1 MALALDQYYVDG
13 DVLDVLEECD
23 QLAIGLGKLR
33 RLKHIGEE
41 DWRTAAHHLE
51 AIRLL
56 IEAGLTY

>member
-1 MALALDQYYVDG
+1 MAIALDQFYVDG

-23 QLAIGLGKLR
+23 QLSIGLGMLR

-41 DWRTAAHHLE
+41 DWRTAAHRLE
-51 AIRLL
+51 EVRLL

>member
-1 MALALDQYYVDG
+1 MAIATDQFYVDG

-33 RLKHIGEE
+33 RLKRIGEE
-41 DWRTAAHHLE
+41 DWRTAVRRLE
-51 AIRLL
+51 EIRLL